1 MLEYHA
7 CQLSLLPNELHLQPK
22 NISSGKKLIHRHWR
36 NLKRHKMQKY
46 PYAHIAIGLLNL
58 MIQKVQFCSYLKNLK
73 IILHSATTTVV
84 RRSTHSVTYWQT
96 SLTNTFL
103 RVEKCSHSLRLIE
116 TSTLSE
122 SGKETSCLYC
132 LCRY

>member
-1 MLEYHA
+1 
-7 CQLSLLPNELHLQPK
+7 
-22 NISSGKKLIHRHWR
+22 
-36 NLKRHKMQKY
+36 MQKY

-96 SLTNTFL
+96 SLTNIFL

-116 TSTLSE
+116 TSMLSE